1 MPQDDSKPVFFPFRD
16 FIPRYQT
23 ASAQLIQGVRKG
35 EDPLLTIA
43 WTIPGST
50 LTTVAIPLWITAK
63 NELPAIVTRNREGHA
78 TLVDAGFV
86 LKKQLFPLERSN
98 GADYIN
104 VARLI
109 NHAGTG
115 ILQQLTPIEDELFR
129 RASAVITVLRRN
141 GRAGRETTEFYQW
154 VDQYVREQYQQR
166 FGVIL

>member
-63 NELPAIVTRNREGHA
+63 NEL
-78 TLVDAGFV
+78 
-86 LKKQLFPLERSN
+86 
-98 GADYIN
+98 
-104 VARLI
+104 
-109 NHAGTG
+109 
-115 ILQQLTPIEDELFR
+115 FR
-129 RASAVITVLRRN
+129 RASDVITVLRRN